1 MVEKKNTK
9 TMVDAFNQTNV
20 EQMFGGIDFMDCLKK
35 EMEKINLDDI
45 MKEIER
51 IKQIETGMGKG
62 MGIGNSVCF
71 GNGMGLG
78 NGIGL
83 GNGMGFVRNSGYK
96 CSPIKNTMCGMM
108 AGGGMA
114 IIPMVFSYFMMTSLV
129 LMVGCCILIYLMY
142 LKYNNNCCNHDC
154 AFGLNKNILKQ
165 IKLDFISF
173 IKNLGYC
180 LLKKSV
186 KIIKCFSK
194 LVTICYHVYSKSV
207 EEFINTVENTNIDFC
222 CDLDDE
228 EEEEEVGGGDEEEG
242 GEEEEVDVDEEVDG
256 DEEEEVV
263 ASDDK

>member
-51 IKQIETGMGKG
+51 LKQIETGMDMGVGKRA
-62 MGIGNSVCF
+62 CF
-71 GNGMGLG
+71 GNGM
-78 NGIGL
+78 GL

-222 CDLDDE
+222 CDLDDAD
-228 EEEEEVGGGDEEEG
+228 EEEVGGGEEEEKEVGGDEEEEK
-242 GEEEEVDVDEEVDG
+242 EEEEEEE
-256 DEEEEVV
+256 EEEEVV

>member
-51 IKQIETGMGKG
+51 IKQIETGMDMGVGKRA
-62 MGIGNSVCF
+62 CF
-71 GNGMGLG
+71 GNGM
-78 NGIGL
+78 GL

-228 EEEEEVGGGDEEEG
+228 EEEEVGGGEEEEKEVGGDEEEEK
-242 GEEEEVDVDEEVDG
+242 EEEEE
-256 DEEEEVV
+256 EEEEVV